1 MYGDRVKEIR
11 KNMGWS
17 LRKLAAESGI
27 NPSVVSRVE
36 SGKQL
41 HTSARTLQRIAKG
54 LGVPVSDLMTEPAP

>member
-1 MYGDRVKEIR
+1 
-11 KNMGWS
+11 MGWS